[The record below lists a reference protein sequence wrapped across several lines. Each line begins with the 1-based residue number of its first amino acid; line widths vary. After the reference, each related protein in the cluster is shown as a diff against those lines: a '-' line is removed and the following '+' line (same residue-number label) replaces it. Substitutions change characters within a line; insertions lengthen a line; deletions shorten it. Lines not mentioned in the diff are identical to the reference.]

1 MDHLHHLAI
10 VYGAYIIA
18 TASPGPSNMAIMAV
32 AMQRGRKAGLSIAA
46 GIVTGFV
53 LIVIFIVGDRSILDH
68 HIGGVQECGLFG
80 ADVHEGGLNAGEHGF
95 DLPEVHVAN
104 PATGIGPIHQQLHQ
118 LAVLENGDARLARRR
133 VHQDFSL
140 HSDVPRAPA
149 VATPL
154 DRCGDEHGDR
164 TEAAR
169 ARQAAATRTTSRG
182 SPNQH
187 D

>member
-1 MDHLHHLAI
+1 MYTRNRRGDGLLGNLDEDI
-10 VYGAYIIA
+10 L
-18 TASPGPSNMAIMAV
+18 TALQQILNGPHFTSSTTPAAS
-32 AMQRGRKAGLSIAA
+32 AAA

-68 HIGGVQECGLFG
+68 HIGGVQECGFFG

-104 PATGIGPIHQQLHQ
+104 HATGIGPIHQQLHQ

-169 ARQAAATRTTSRG
+169 ARQTAATRTTSRG